1 MIAKQLISEVIQ
13 PLKTSNIGI
22 EALNWMNIFKVRHL
36 PIVNNSKFLGLIS
49 EDDIFDLNI
58 SDQAIGNHKLS
69 LNKAYVN
76 DIDHLYVALKTI
88 SENNLTLIPVLNNK
102 GDYLGV
108 ISSFDIIKYFSNLT
122 NVTKEGGIIVLEIN
136 QSDYSLVEISNI
148 VESNDAKIL
157 SFYVNSVPNS
167 SQLEITLKVNIID
180 ISAIIQTF
188 NRYNYNVKFTFL
200 EEDLSKEMYDER
212 YEEFIK
218 YLNI

>member
-180 ISAIIQTF
+180 ISSIIQTF